1 MNKALY
7 YVDKYADALLI
18 YVTNGNQ
25 AEIDRIITELYMDLS
40 NDVTEICEMRH
51 SRTNNTFFGALRDT
65 NNKWNAIKRGF
76 EKRIGFPII
85 KENGF
90 VNAWFDTMP
99 EIKHLYEK
107 RYGAI

>member
-25 AEIDRIITELYMDLS
+25 AEIDRIIYELYMDLS

-51 SRTNNTFFGALRDT
+51 SRTNNTFF
-65 NNKWNAIKRGF
+65 WSIKRNQQQM
-76 EKRIGFPII
+76 EC
-85 KENGF
+85 N
-90 VNAWFDTMP
+90 
-99 EIKHLYEK
+99 
-107 RYGAI
+107 